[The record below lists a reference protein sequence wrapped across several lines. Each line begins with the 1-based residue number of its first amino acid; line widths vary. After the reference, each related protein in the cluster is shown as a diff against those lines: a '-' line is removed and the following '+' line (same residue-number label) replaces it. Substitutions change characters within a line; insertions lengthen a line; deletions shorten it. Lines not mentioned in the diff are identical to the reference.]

1 MPRAL
6 TTALAAL
13 ALIVVTESSAANA
26 FTKIDRADEFVA
38 AVNGKELT
46 RTGIRLTVTP
56 GGEIVGRAFGR
67 PVTGDWTWE
76 NGYFC
81 RDLAWG
87 KRDLGYNCQMV
98 QVEGTALR
106 FTSDRGQ
113 GIYADLWLK

>member
-1 MPRAL
+1 MLRAL
-6 TTALAAL
+6 TAAIVALS
-13 ALIVVTESSAANA
+13 LIGFSDSSAANA
-26 FTKIDRADEFVA
+26 FTKIDRAEEFVA
-38 AVNGKELT
+38 AVNGKQLT

-56 GGEIVGRAFGR
+56 NGEIRGRAFGR

-76 NGYFC
+76 NGFFC

-87 KRDLGYNCQMV
+87 KRELGYNCQMV
-98 QVEGTALR
+98 QLDGTALR